1 MSLTAVALQFVGWSN
16 DRLLLLIVLPI
27 AVRLG
32 RATWHRAH
40 QPEALLLTRLAAY
53 LWLCLVPWATFT
65 VVGHAAGVNPN
76 VWAPVL
82 DRLIGVAAVVAVGWV
97 AVPRATERRWPWR
110 RLLALSLGVSTIAYA
125 AWALLW
131 ADAFTADPRLAVASG
146 VAALRFPWDAW
157 QLGLAVVAAIL
168 CVKGARAVRAPG
180 RTTDGAG
187 PVPSEAHLTR
197 IARWSSMGAPRWAW
211 AVAASLVAGH
221 LLQVVAA
228 PEQALLAVWSRL
240 GILAAGLAILAA
252 GVARAVEPAAA
263 EAPGTG
269 TAPGATAG
277 AGDAGD
283 AAEPVMP
290 LNGWPGAVWAPLI
303 ALINDQTIAIQR
315 LNRVLERLA
324 ECIAPAADS
333 QPSALAPDPSPEVR
347 TPVAVVE
354 PAAAAPAAPAAIV
367 RAPAG
372 DTDAGPAIGRAAAT
386 PPGMGPLAD
395 VLLPDLTEALK
406 APMTSILGY
415 SDLLARG
422 SGLREE
428 QVNRYLQRIDANL
441 MRMRVMLDNLLTV
454 LAQPEHPDR
463 SARGVDVSR
472 VIRDAVDRTLPQF
485 NEKGLAVHVAIDDL
499 LPPMFAHPDSVTR
512 IIDNLLVN
520 ATQRSPQGGDVRVSA
535 ALKSAPGDEDTVM
548 ISVTDHGRRLP
559 ALPGADAAD
568 AADVDAS
575 TRVALRIV
583 KFLAEHHGGSAWAE
597 SLPAGTGFHVT
608 LPFRRTA

>member
-1 MSLTAVALQFVGWSN
+1 MIVPIKREHIVLGIVVLKRPGSFTAEQQDLVERVVARAAVAIEN
-16 DRLLLLIVLPI
+16 ARL
-27 AVRLG
+27 
-32 RATWHRAH
+32 
-40 QPEALLLTRLAAY
+40 
-53 LWLCLVPWATFT
+53 
-65 VVGHAAGVNPN
+65 
-76 VWAPVL
+76 
-82 DRLIGVAAVVAVGWV
+82 
-97 AVPRATERRWPWR
+97 
-110 RLLALSLGVSTIAYA
+110 YA
-125 AWALLW
+125 
-131 ADAFTADPRLAVASG
+131 
-146 VAALRFPWDAW
+146 
-157 QLGLAVVAAIL
+157 
-168 CVKGARAVRAPG
+168 AVRAAD
-180 RTTDGAG
+180 RAK
-187 PVPSEAHLTR
+187 SEFV
-197 IARWSSMGAPRWAW
+197 G
-211 AVAASLVAGH
+211 
-221 LLQVVAA
+221 VVAH
-228 PEQALLAVWSRL
+228 
-240 GILAAGLAILAA
+240 
-252 GVARAVEPAAA
+252 
-263 EAPGTG
+263 
-269 TAPGATAG
+269 
-277 AGDAGD
+277 
-283 AAEPVMP
+283 
-290 LNGWPGAVWAPLI
+290 
-303 ALINDQTIAIQR
+303 
-315 LNRVLERLA
+315 
-324 ECIAPAADS
+324 
-333 QPSALAPDPSPEVR
+333 
-347 TPVAVVE
+347 
-354 PAAAAPAAPAAIV
+354 
-367 RAPAG
+367 
-372 DTDAGPAIGRAAAT
+372 
-386 PPGMGPLAD
+386 
-395 VLLPDLTEALK
+395 DLK
-406 APMTSILGY
+406 VPMTSILGY